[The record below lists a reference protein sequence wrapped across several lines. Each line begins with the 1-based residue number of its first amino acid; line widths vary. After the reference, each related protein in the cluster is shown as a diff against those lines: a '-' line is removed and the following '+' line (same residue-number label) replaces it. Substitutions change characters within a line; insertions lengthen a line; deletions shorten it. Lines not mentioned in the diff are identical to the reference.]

1 MGSNVM
7 HEYSKDFSEY
17 LSKRKNMSPNTVS
30 AYSRDVT
37 EFSAFLAEKSGAGLK
52 EASNTDIVAYLFK
65 LKTGGKSAATVNRKT
80 ASLRTF
86 YNYLLD
92 LSYIT
97 SNPTVNIKS
106 PKITR
111 KEPEYLTIEEVDVLL
126 SLPDDSVKGVRDRAI
141 LEILYAT
148 GIRVSEII
156 KADVEDVNLRMGFVT
171 CTGEFGKAR
180 IIPMGRP
187 ARAAMEEYIFEARPK
202 LAKTGQNGNQAL
214 FVNYMGER
222 ITRQGLWK
230 LLKEYAKL
238 AGVNGKITPQTLR
251 NSFAVHMIQNGAD
264 LKSLQELL
272 GHEDISA
279 TQVYLSV
286 TKNRIK
292 DVYDRTHPRA

>member
-1 MGSNVM
+1 MF
-7 HEYSKDFSEY
+7 EYSEGFLEY
-17 LSKRKNMSPNTVS
+17 LKGQRNMSPNTIA
-30 AYSRDVT
+30 AYNRDVL
-37 EFSAFLAEKSGAGLK
+37 EFSKFLSEKTGAELK
-52 EASNTDIVAYLFK
+52 DASNTDIVAYLFK
-65 LKTGGKSAATVNRKT
+65 LKNGGKSAATVNRKT

-86 YNYLLD
+86 YNYLLE
-92 LSYIT
+92 LSYI
-97 SNPTVNIKS
+97 SANPTANIKS

-111 KEPEYLTIEEVDVLL
+111 KEPEYLTIEEVDKLL
-126 SLPDDSVKGVRDRAI
+126 ALPDDSIKGIRDKAI
-141 LEILYAT
+141 LELLYAT

-156 KADVEDVNLRMGFVT
+156 EANLEDVNLRMGFVT

-187 ARAAMEEYIFEARPK
+187 ARAAMEEYIFEARPGLLK
-202 LAKTGQNGNQAL
+202 SKANENQAL
-214 FVNYMGER
+214 FVNYMGDR

-230 LLKEYAKL
+230 LLKEYAKQ
-238 AGVNGKITPQTLR
+238 AGIESRITPQTLR

-272 GHEDISA
+272 GHEDITA

>member
-1 MGSNVM
+1 MYQYRA
-7 HEYSKDFSEY
+7 EFLEY
-17 LSKRKNMSPNTVS
+17 LKEQKSMSPNTIS
-30 AYSRDVT
+30 AYNRDVL
-37 EFSAFLAEKSGAGLK
+37 EFSSFLSEKSGYTLK
-52 EASNTDIVAYLFK
+52 EASNTDIVAYLLK
-65 LKTGGKSAATVNRKT
+65 LKSSGKSAATANRKT
-80 ASLRTF
+80 ASLRAF
-86 YNYLLD
+86 YNFLVE
-92 LSYIT
+92 LSYIGV
-97 SNPTVNIKS
+97 NPTTNIKS

-111 KEPEYLTIEEVDVLL
+111 KEPEYLTIEQIDKLI
-126 SLPDDSVKGVRDRAI
+126 SLPDDSVKGVRDKAI

-156 KADVEDVNLRMGFVT
+156 EANLEDVNLRMGFIT

-187 ARAAMEEYIFEARPK
+187 ARAAMEQYIFEARPK
-202 LAKTGQNGNQAL
+202 LTAKAGGNENPAL
-214 FVNYMGER
+214 FVNYNGMR

-230 LLKEYAKL
+230 VLKEYAGQ
-238 AGVNGKITPQTLR
+238 AGMDGKITPQTLR
-251 NSFAVHMIQNGAD
+251 NSFAVHMMQNGAD

>member
-1 MGSNVM
+1 M
-7 HEYSKDFSEY
+7 HEYSKEFLEY
-17 LSKRKNMSPNTVS
+17 LSDRKNMALNTIT
-30 AYSRDVT
+30 AYDHDVA
-37 EFSAFLAEKSGAGLK
+37 EFSKFLSEKSGGSLK
-52 EASNTDIVAYLFK
+52 DASNTDIIAYLFK
-65 LKTGGKSAATVNRKT
+65 LKNSGKSAATVNRKT

-86 YNYLLD
+86 YNYLLEQ
-92 LSYIT
+92 SYIT
-97 SNPTVNIKS
+97 ANPTANIKS

-111 KEPEYLTIEEVDVLL
+111 REPEYLSIADVDKLL
-126 SLPDDSVKGVRDRAI
+126 SLPDGSIKGVRDRAI

-156 KADVEDVNLRMGFVT
+156 EANVEDVNLRMGFIT
-171 CTGEFGKAR
+171 CSGEFGKAR

-187 ARAAMEEYIFEARPK
+187 ARAAMEEYIFEARAK
-202 LAKTGQNGNQAL
+202 LLKAGRSDVQAL

-230 LLKEYAKL
+230 LLKEYAKQ
-238 AGVNGKITPQTLR
+238 AGIDGKITPQTLR